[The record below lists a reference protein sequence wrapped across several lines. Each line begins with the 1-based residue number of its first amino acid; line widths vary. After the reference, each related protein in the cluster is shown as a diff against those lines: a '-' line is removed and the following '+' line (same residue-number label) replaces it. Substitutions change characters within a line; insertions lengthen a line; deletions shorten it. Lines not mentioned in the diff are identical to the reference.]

1 MYDLRKPNKYSEQYT
16 LTGYCA
22 KDHGKHETQLTNH
35 PLALPRPTSSAAEH
49 RKAQRP
55 RSPLCTSL
63 HTARSV
69 VRSSASKSAGPGR
82 ERPGI
87 EKSTIV
93 N

>member
-1 MYDLRKPNKYSEQYT
+1 MYDLRKPSKYSEQYT

-55 RSPLCTSL
+55 RS
-63 HTARSV
+63 A
-69 VRSSASKSAGPGR
+69 AQAAEQQAQAGRRLQLAPYRGFHLMHLA
-82 ERPGI
+82 PYG
-87 EKSTIV
+87 
-93 N
+93 